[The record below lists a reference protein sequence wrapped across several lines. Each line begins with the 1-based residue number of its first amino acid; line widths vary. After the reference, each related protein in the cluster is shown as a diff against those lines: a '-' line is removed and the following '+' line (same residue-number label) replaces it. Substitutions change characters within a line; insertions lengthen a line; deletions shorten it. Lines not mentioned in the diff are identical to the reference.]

1 MNRFRLWREKHYT
14 DNGYLYL
21 KANNPYVKGVVGTDI
36 KLTLWERIQILF
48 CGGVSVALI
57 GK

>member
-14 DNGYLYL
+14 DKGYLYL
-21 KANNPYVKGVVGTDI
+21 KVDNSYINGVVGTDI
-36 KLTLWERIQILF
+36 KLTLWERVQILF
-48 CGGVSVALI
+48 CGGISVVLK